1 LPFLFAAAD
10 LPNGGICFGWVDV
23 DPVVV
28 FDDGIDFWAPVAVV
42 IVVVAD
48 WSGRTAPCI
57 PWSLCRGH
65 VYNVFGESTC

>member
-48 WSGRTAPCI
+48 WSGPTAPCV
-57 PWSLCRGH
+57 PLPTAACLPR
-65 VYNVFGESTC
+65 FPLLPR